1 MRLIS
6 GKFSI
11 VMLLRTE
18 EDLEMMTAVGEP
30 DEESGVVMEKPE
42 LTTNAVK
49 TGLQMT

>member
-18 EDLEMMTAVGEP
+18 EDLEMVTAFDEP
-30 DEESGVVMEKPE
+30 DEESGTDMEDSQLCCE
-42 LTTNAVK
+42 EMHSD
-49 TGLQMT
+49 GG